1 MARPKKAKAAPA
13 AAAPPPAVCE
23 ALLLATVCMV
33 GLPVE
38 VQVRDGSAYAG
49 VFHAASLHGGYG
61 ARPSSSSSVCR
72 GAPVGFRDHG
82 NGVRSRDPAVGWTQ
96 WMPRGNLVA
105 LLCFFLECVCDL
117 RVRCVAVVAGRPVL
131 LVLIDVVVDLGR
143 VVEIGVCCSSSL
155 MRPCASRSPAAAG
168 RDLGTLVR

>member
-49 VFHAASLHGGYG
+49 VFHAASLDAGYG
-61 ARPSSSSSVCR
+61 TRP
-72 GAPVGFRDHG
+72 PFLLLVGSRRCAAGFGDHG
-82 NGVRSRDPAVGWTQ
+82 NGARSRDPAVGWTQ

-117 RVRCVAVVAGRPVL
+117 RVRCVAVVGGRPVL
-131 LVLIDVVVDLGR
+131 LVLIDVAVDLP
-143 VVEIGVCCSSSL
+143 IW
-155 MRPCASRSPAAAG
+155 AG
-168 RDLGTLVR
+168 WW